1 MLHSLRI
8 KVQETQGGTVRI
20 RATEVTE
27 CFPVIAAKRVRKR
40 RWHLRL
46 VGNLLFLFLIGRQRV
61 CVILTYSSPLHYW
74 ATLCSLYSPA
84 TQFSFPLVRPT
95 HFSTTRS
102 SGEMKDNPFTKFLNS
117 FTQSTRTPTARP
129 PTGVPIA
136 QSVNSTWENNFGAR
150 PKSTNTF
157 SAKPDDLSQLGAVA
171 LPTTAYSDRPFTDQ
185 KPADERSILQPATHV
200 SYLLTELTNLR
211 DEDVSLGKEHSK
223 TTKFSLDPTIP
234 NFEERPFPLEHGN
247 KPFSIVQLGQLV
259 DELKF
264 LRLINARPDT
274 PDNLLEAEIIYLIQA
289 LPHVDTPNKLFQF
302 LKLPTYLS
310 HIETHTTNESIA
322 PTQPVLHIE
331 PQTSTTEQLED

>member
-102 SGEMKDNPFTKFLNS
+102 SGEIKDRERGKKEEFIVSEINPC
-117 FTQSTRTPTARP
+117 
-129 PTGVPIA
+129 
-136 QSVNSTWENNFGAR
+136 
-150 PKSTNTF
+150 
-157 SAKPDDLSQLGAVA
+157 
-171 LPTTAYSDRPFTDQ
+171 
-185 KPADERSILQPATHV
+185 
-200 SYLLTELTNLR
+200 
-211 DEDVSLGKEHSK
+211 SK
-223 TTKFSLDPTIP
+223 
-234 NFEERPFPLEHGN
+234 
-247 KPFSIVQLGQLV
+247 
-259 DELKF
+259 
-264 LRLINARPDT
+264 
-274 PDNLLEAEIIYLIQA
+274 
-289 LPHVDTPNKLFQF
+289 
-302 LKLPTYLS
+302 
-310 HIETHTTNESIA
+310 
-322 PTQPVLHIE
+322 
-331 PQTSTTEQLED
+331 